1 MAFVI
6 LIIGAILVV
15 VAYNDTAGQLATA
28 LKQDVQPYLKWA
40 LAIAAILALGFIPG
54 MKTPSRY
61 LLGLVAVVIL
71 VTNYKQIIAGIE
83 AFTGVGSLTPT
94 PSAQQTV
101 GQGTVAPDPTLSGAT
116 GGQTAASLGGDAPV
130 VIAPTGNSPP
140 ATPSPF
146 DPNTYLAMF
155 STSATGFG
163 SSA

>member
-28 LKQDVQPYLKWA
+28 LKADVQPYLKWA

-101 GQGTVAPDPTLSGAT
+101 GQGTVAPDPTLAGAT
-116 GGQTAASLGGDAPV
+116 GGQSAASLGGDAPML
-130 VIAPTGNSPP
+130 ANNAPP

-146 DPNTYLAMF
+146 NPATYVGMF
-155 STSATGFG
+155 TTPVTGFG